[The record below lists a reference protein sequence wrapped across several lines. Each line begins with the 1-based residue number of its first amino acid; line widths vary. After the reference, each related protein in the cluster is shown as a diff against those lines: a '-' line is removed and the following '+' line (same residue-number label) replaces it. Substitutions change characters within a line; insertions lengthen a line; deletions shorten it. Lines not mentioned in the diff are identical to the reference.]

1 MDIKEKLAEMPG
13 AAKMGAFAVM
23 GLIGIGVLSTSLG
36 LVGKL
41 IAPTTEAGTPQP
53 LPSSL
58 LQPEAPPAEQSPSA
72 EIDSKRVQLWQALQN
87 SNTSF
92 EGTVAEFSKRMREAR
107 GQRWYQQ
114 AIAECSRMGAE
125 KCPNPYLWLVNQQ
138 QQEVFDLRQKLIA
151 GKMGTDGVSAEVI
164 RQKLERIQDIA
175 AALTLTDGTPPIPAI
190 ATEDLANKAVE
201 VYGAAAAYEAM
212 RQQDANKAF
221 KGGTDADMP
230 HSEPITGGNP
240 NVK

>member
-1 MDIKEKLAEMPG
+1 MDIKGKFSELPG
-13 AAKMGAFAVM
+13 AAKMGVFAAM
-23 GLIGIGVLSTSLG
+23 GLLGIGILSTSLG
-36 LVGKL
+36 FAGKL
-41 IAPTTEAGTPQP
+41 ISPTIQAGAPQP

-58 LQPEAPPAEQSPSA
+58 IQPAPPAEQSPSA

-92 EGTVAEFSKRMREAR
+92 EGTVAEFSKRMRAAR

-221 KGGTDADMP
+221 KGGTDADIP
-230 HSEPITGGNP
+230 DASRAFNGGAVD
-240 NVK
+240 VK

>member
-1 MDIKEKLAEMPG
+1 MDIKEKLSELPG
-13 AAKMGAFAVM
+13 AAKMGVFAVL

-36 LVGKL
+36 LAGKL
-41 IAPTTEAGTPQP
+41 ISPTPEAGAPQP

-58 LQPEAPPAEQSPSA
+58 IQPAPDPQSEQSPSA

-92 EGTVAEFSKRMREAR
+92 ESTVAEFSKRMRAAR

-114 AIAECSRMGAE
+114 AIAECQRMGAE
-125 KCPNPYLWLVNQQ
+125 KCPNPYLWLVTQQ

-190 ATEDLANKAVE
+190 ATEDLANQAVE

-221 KGGTDADMP
+221 KGGTDAD
-230 HSEPITGGNP
+230 
-240 NVK
+240 VK

>member
-1 MDIKEKLAEMPG
+1 MSIKEKLAEMPG
-13 AAKMGAFAVM
+13 AAKMGAFAAM
-23 GLIGIGVLSTSLG
+23 GLLGIGILSIGLG
-36 LVGKL
+36 FVGKL
-41 IAPTTEAGTPQP
+41 ISPTPEAGAPQP
-53 LPSSL
+53 LPPEL
-58 LQPEAPPAEQSPSA
+58 IAPAAPQPEQSPSA

-151 GKMGTDGVSAEVI
+151 GKMGTDGVSADVI

-230 HSEPITGGNP
+230 YSEPITGGNP